1 MRFRDHKGG
10 TTTTRTTPSAVIA
23 LNGRRLCGSVR
34 RAPHDGRP
42 AGLVRST
49 NQGPYRNVRAGD
61 GAASYHNGYE
71 PRPMKTTSGTIARRR
86 TVSAEALGEQVV
98 GKSTVARACQDTRDR
113 YRAWCERDLP
123 GTTSCTA
130 VWT

>member
-1 MRFRDHKGG
+1 MTGDPPDSFDHE
-10 TTTTRTTPSAVIA
+10 
-23 LNGRRLCGSVR
+23 N
-34 RAPHDGRP
+34 H
-42 AGLVRST
+42 
-49 NQGPYRNVRAGD
+49 GPYRYVRAGD

-98 GKSTVARACQDTRDR
+98 GKSTVARACQDTRER